1 MGNKKCLKPP
11 TSIGKLLYNYDLQW
25 GNITVGPWRPNPW
38 GYLAHLPA
46 VHCPSQLL
54 PGHPGTLRF
63 FCCNMASHP
72 PRWCS
77 MHWSIGDRRI
87 FVDRKPSKTHGFSK
101 GFSFAKSTAFRNW
114 ALSHRL
120 INQTVVCPDKSY
132 HSWDTAIFLESRHHL
147 RLWTWHYLISNHPSS
162 LIERRK
168 QKHGSPSSGSTSNFS
183 PQKLQQK
190 LETIRCGKPIST
202 ICPTMFFSK

>member
-1 MGNKKCLKPP
+1 MGKIIPYIMENKKCLKPP

-25 GNITVGPWRPNPW
+25 GNITGGPWRPNPW

-54 PGHPGTLRF
+54 PGQPGKLRF

-87 FVDRKPSKTHGFSK
+87 FVDRKPSKTHGYQRFFLCK
-101 GFSFAKSTAFRNW
+101 KYGFPAEIG
-114 ALSHRL
+114 H
-120 INQTVVCPDKSY
+120 
-132 HSWDTAIFLESRHHL
+132 FL
-147 RLWTWHYLISNHPSS
+147 
-162 LIERRK
+162 
-168 QKHGSPSSGSTSNFS
+168 TS
-183 PQKLQQK
+183 
-190 LETIRCGKPIST
+190 
-202 ICPTMFFSK
+202 